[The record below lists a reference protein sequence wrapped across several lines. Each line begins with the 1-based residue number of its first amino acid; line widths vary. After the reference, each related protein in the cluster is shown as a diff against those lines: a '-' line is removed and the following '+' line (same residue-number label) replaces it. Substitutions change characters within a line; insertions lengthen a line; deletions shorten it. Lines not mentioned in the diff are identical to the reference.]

1 MFYLHH
7 KGIKNQETRCS
18 GFGCRPQV
26 DVFLGCTL
34 QSHFLVATL
43 PLPLACHVAHEV
55 ARWPQNPL
63 FFLWQLLSLTFNSGC
78 YHWGCMWTH
87 YTWDRVQKCR
97 VEPEWKLFLMSP
109 PVSASLLLW
118 LFWPQGRQSWDK
130 CPPVLLLLPFFNG
143 YTSYPTSFLS
153 FFVPQNLTLGISL
166 VINLQ
171 FNF

>member
-1 MFYLHH
+1 MLRVWLQAPGGGILWLHPS
-7 KGIKNQETRCS
+7 ETF
-18 GFGCRPQV
+18 FGCYSSSAFGLSCSPWSSKMTPES
-26 DVFLGCTL
+26 FALSL
-34 QSHFLVATL
+34 AVALSYIQFWLL
-43 PLPLACHVAHEV
+43 PLGLYV
-55 ARWPQNPL
+55 N
-63 FFLWQLLSLTFNSGC
+63 SL
-78 YHWGCMWTH
+78 

-153 FFVPQNLTLGISL
+153 FFVPQNLTLGLSL